1 MYKKY
6 TLMHNDD
13 AVAHVWFDQYAD
25 VQDVDVLNEALMPRT
40 PDTLKDPVSKL
51 RYWWHCRMPS
61 VQRELPAFVERKIL
75 KAGAYSVL
83 DKYWFSPSTRYPEI
97 TDNVSKSL
105 FLQKLGQE
113 DQEDVCPG
121 LVTPGSCDKFW
132 SVEDGVLYLNKTVSR
147 HAELAAFREVLASKI
162 CASLGIESISPELVQ
177 YADGIIGTKSPCFLK
192 EGEELVMGYQLVPSQ
207 TLRIGSML
215 DLLKVFQKQTI
226 IHQAL
231 IDQMAIGLLLCNSN
245 MHTGNIGFI
254 QDSKTMKIIRC
265 APMFGLT
272 RCFKY
277 NGSDTLIYS
286 RELTRKSTIHPDELE
301 QCKEV
306 FSRVAKQFE
315 SLIDADTIQVHQT
328 KLNNAIEAYKVYR
341 G

>member
-61 VQRELPAFVERKIL
+61 VQRELPAYVERKIL

-83 DKYWFSPSTRYPEI
+83 DKYWFAPSLRPDKV
-97 TDNVSKSL
+97 TDTVAKSL
-105 FLQKLGQE
+105 FMQELGQE
-113 DQEDVCPG
+113 NQEDVCPG

-132 SVEDGVLYLNKTVSR
+132 SIEDGVLYLNKTVPR
-147 HAELAAFREVLASKI
+147 NAELVAFREIVASKI

-177 YADGIIGTKSPCFLK
+177 YADGIVGTKSPCFLK
-192 EGEELVMGYQLVPSQ
+192 ESEELVPGYLLVPSQ
-207 TLRIGSML
+207 TLRIGSMI
-215 DLLKVFQKQTI
+215 DLLRIFDKQEY
-226 IHQAL
+226 IHQVL

-254 QDSKTMKIIRC
+254 QDSSTMQITRC
-265 APMFGLT
+265 APVFGLT

-277 NGSDTLIYS
+277 NGSDTLMYS
-286 RELTRKSTIHPDELE
+286 RELTRKSTIHPDELDE
-301 QCKEV
+301 CLEV
-306 FSRVAKQFE
+306 FSQVAEQFE
-315 SLIDADTIQVHQT
+315 SLLDPDVIQAHKT
-328 KLNNAIEAYKVYR
+328 KLNNAIEAYKVYH